1 MATQII
7 SSSGQLRG
15 AGGPAPATVHPTAQR
30 QLDEAVARLR
40 EAAPAFARLPLG
52 DRIALARSMQAGY
65 LRIAEQS
72 VRAGCAAKG
81 IPLGTPAE
89 GEEWATGP
97 WCVVRHLRLVAESL
111 TSLQRSGDTAIG
123 KIHRSADDRLVVR
136 VFPANGIDGVLFSG
150 ITVEVRLQA
159 GIGEAELHASRA
171 AFYRNRPHEG
181 RTVLVLGA
189 GNLAAIPAMDV
200 ITKLF
205 NEGKTCLLKMNPV
218 NAYLGPF
225 LEDAF
230 GEAIRR
236 NYLSIAY
243 GGVEEGAYL
252 TQHAGID
259 EIHLTGSDQTYDQI
273 VWGPPGPER
282 DSRKARNAPL
292 LSKPV
297 TAELG
302 NISPVLVVPGPYKER
317 ELAFQAESIAGA
329 VAHNGSFNCNSPK
342 MLVTPKG
349 WNRRDG
355 LLAGIERALG
365 SAPVRRAYY
374 PGAAE
379 RWNRLTEGRAEV
391 RTVGTARDGE
401 LPWTVVTGLDSMD
414 LREPAFTTEPFCS
427 ILSETEV
434 GSDDPIEYLERAVD
448 FANNRLWGTLSAD
461 LVVHPAS
468 LKDPRIAEAI
478 ERAIARLRYGAVAV
492 NSWSGFIFAYGTP
505 PWGAYPGSKPS
516 DIQSGTGWVHNTP
529 MLEGIEKAVL
539 RHPLTLVPKPAT
551 FPTHRTADTLMRR
564 LTSLEERGSWSR
576 VPGVVMAAMRG

>member
-1 MATQII
+1 MTPQAIYGNAQ
-7 SSSGQLRG
+7 
-15 AGGPAPATVHPTAQR
+15 PAPAGVPATAAIHPTAQR

-40 EAAPAFARLPLG
+40 EAAPEFARLPLT

-65 LRIAEQS
+65 LRVAEPS

-81 IPLGTPAE
+81 LPLGTRAE
-89 GEEWATGP
+89 AEEWATGP

-111 TSLQRSGDTAIG
+111 TSLQRTGKTPIG
-123 KIHRSADDRLVVR
+123 KIRRTADDRLAVR
-136 VFPANGIDGVLFSG
+136 VFPANAIDGVLFAG
-150 ITVEVRLQA
+150 IMVEVRMQA
-159 GIGEAELHASRA
+159 GIGETELHASRA
-171 AFYRNRPHEG
+171 AFYRGRSHDG

-189 GNLAAIPAMDV
+189 GNLAGIPAMDV

-236 NYLSIAY
+236 NFLAVVY
-243 GGVEEGAYL
+243 GGADEGTYL
-252 TQHAGID
+252 AHHAGID
-259 EIHLTGSDQTYDQI
+259 EIHLTGSDRTYDHI
-273 VWGPPGPER
+273 VWGPPGSER
-282 DSRKARNAPL
+282 DARKARNAPL

-302 NISPVLVVPGPYKER
+302 NVSPVLVVPGPYKER

-329 VAHNGSFNCNSPK
+329 VANNASFNCNAPK

-349 WNRRDG
+349 WGRRDG
-355 LLAGIERALG
+355 LLAGIERALAA
-365 SAPVRRAYY
+365 APVRRAYY
-374 PGAAE
+374 PGAGE
-379 RWNRLTEGRAEV
+379 RWGGLTQGREGV
-391 RTVGTARDGE
+391 RTVGAARTGE
-401 LPWTVVTGLDSMD
+401 LPWTLLTGLDATD
-414 LREPAFTTEPFCS
+414 PREPAFTTEPFCS

-434 GSDDPIEYLERAVD
+434 GSDDPVEFLERAVD

-468 LKDPRIAEAI
+468 LKDPRVAEAV
-478 ERAIARLRYGAVAV
+478 ERAIARLRYGAVTV

-505 PWGAYPGSKPS
+505 PWGAYPGSRPS

-539 RHPLTLVPKPAT
+539 RHPLTIVPKPAT
-551 FPTHRTADTLMRR
+551 FPSHRTAHVVLRR
-564 LTSLEERGSWSR
+564 LTQLDERASWTK
-576 VPGVVMAAMRG
+576 VPGVVVAAMRG